1 MMGCLGRGDGEE
13 ESRRLAGLSEE
24 GASGLQ
30 RAEKVQKKKSAIHQ
44 GKWALLSLGIWEEK
58 DLDQVSPWA
67 TSVSESTVLVKQR
80 EGGCQASYPFRL

>member
-1 MMGCLGRGDGEE
+1 MGYTQVTGCLGRGDGEE

-30 RAEKVQKKKSAIHQ
+30 RAEKVQKKKSAAHQ

-58 DLDQVSPWA
+58 DLDQVPGLPQFLRAQSW
-67 TSVSESTVLVKQR
+67 
-80 EGGCQASYPFRL
+80 